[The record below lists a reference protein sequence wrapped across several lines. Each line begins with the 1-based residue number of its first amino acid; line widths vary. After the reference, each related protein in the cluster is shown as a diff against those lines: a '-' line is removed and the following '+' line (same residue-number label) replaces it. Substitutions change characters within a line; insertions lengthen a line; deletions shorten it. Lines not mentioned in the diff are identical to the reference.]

1 MLEYSRNLKEPSR
14 ELRKNMTDAERVL
27 WARLRGKQLCG
38 VQFYRQKP
46 LGPYIVDF
54 YAHAAGLVI
63 EVDGGQHY
71 EPEHARRDSERD
83 RYLSERGVLVMRFSN
98 LHVLQET
105 DAVVEA
111 IHRVIEERQIP
122 PAPPLQRGE
131 KTKSPSLQGGKETKS
146 PPADRMDSVGP
157 SSERVERKSPPL
169 AKGDSGGFD
178 SDPIM
183 LSALEHYAYCPRQCA
198 LIHVEQVWDEN
209 LYTMRG
215 RDVHENVDDIS
226 SHELSGVRFERA
238 LPIWNRRL
246 GLVGKADLVEFHGDI
261 PYPVEYKSGRK
272 RRGTP
277 ETTQLCAQ
285 ALCLEEMFGVPVEK
299 GALYWHG
306 SRERREVTFTD
317 EMRERV
323 EELASAL
330 HGMIEARLV
339 PPPVNDR
346 RCDDCSL
353 RDSCLPDVIADKER
367 SRRSAR
373 DLFEVKQ

>member
-27 WARLRGKQLCG
+27 WARLRGKQLRG

-83 RYLSERGVLVMRFSN
+83 RYLSEIGLLVMRFSN
-98 LHVLQET
+98 LHVLRET

-131 KTKSPSLQGGKETKS
+131 KTESPPLQGGEELKS
-146 PPADRMDSVGP
+146 PPADQMDSLSP
-157 SSERVERKSPPL
+157 PAERVERKSPPL
-169 AKGDSGGFD
+169 SKGDSGGFD

-198 LIHVEQVWDEN
+198 LIHVEQVWGEN

-215 RDVHENVDDIS
+215 RDVHENVDEIS
-226 SHELSGVRFERA
+226 SHELGGVRCERA
-238 LPIWNRRL
+238 LPIWCRRL
-246 GLVGKADLVEFHGDI
+246 GLVGKADLVEFHGDV
-261 PYPVEYKSGRK
+261 PFPVEYKSGRK

-277 ETTQLCAQ
+277 EIIQLCAQ
-285 ALCLEEMFGVPVEK
+285 ALCLEEMFGVRVDK
-299 GALYWHG
+299 GALYWHS
-306 SRERREVTFTD
+306 SRERREVMFTD
-317 EMRERV
+317 DMRERV
-323 EELASAL
+323 KELAFAV
-330 HGMIEARLV
+330 HEMIEGRLV
-339 PPPVNDR
+339 PPPANDR

-353 RDSCLPDVIADKER
+353 RDSCLPSVIADKGRTRTALKE
-367 SRRSAR
+367 
-373 DLFEVKQ
+373 LFESS